1 MAAQYTGV
9 CMWGGCVGA
18 CVCVYMWGVRGC
30 VCMGGGAWVCVG
42 DAWMCVLHCSS
53 H

>member
-30 VCMGGGAWVCVG
+30 VGGCVG
-42 DAWMCVLHCSS
+42 VWGGCVGVCATL
-53 H
+53 